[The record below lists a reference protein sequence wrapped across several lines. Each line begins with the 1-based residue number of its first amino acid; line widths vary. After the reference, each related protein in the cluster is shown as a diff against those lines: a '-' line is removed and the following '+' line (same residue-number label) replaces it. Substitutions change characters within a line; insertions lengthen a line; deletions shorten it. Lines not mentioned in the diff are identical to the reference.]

1 MKGMNIIMRR
11 RIITIALLLSLT
23 AILGGCNKSQR
34 VVDNTKYTSSPV
46 KTTAKVSTNEN
57 NSIIQTKSS
66 TVLTMTELLNKLQGE
81 WYNLNDEKS
90 IKENGV
96 KRSIMIEKDGSDYK
110 LIETFPDTAL
120 SYKVSSI
127 QYLGD
132 NNSYLIIT
140 HNGDDKNNISFTFN
154 ISDDFKSINITSDY
168 DKNVK
173 YVKATD
179 ETKQYVQML
188 QLVGTYKDG
197 QDKEFVFKDGGIAA
211 WPNETFKFSV
221 SFIEKLFSN
230 SSPSKEVYNYIIVND
245 NNGNETMRYLYEII
259 GNKLTIYKTTLDKE
273 NNYTKGALVVTLTK
287 SNGTTDLIQMAID
300 IVGKK
305 YNAVVDYKA
314 ESGIMIYKS
323 DIGKISFDCSG
334 PDKTNKYKVSI
345 FKESTSGSDIF
356 KEFNVDVISGSV
368 EEIK

>member
-1 MKGMNIIMRR
+1 MKRR
-11 RIITIALLLSLT
+11 VITIALLLSLT
-23 AILGGCNKSQR
+23 AILGGCNKSQS
-34 VVDNTKYTSSPV
+34 VVNNKKYTSSPV

-57 NSIIQTKSS
+57 NSITQTKSS

-81 WYNLNDEKS
+81 WYNLNDENS

-96 KRSIMIEKDGSDYK
+96 QRSIMIEKEGNVYT
-110 LIETFPDTAL
+110 LIDTFPDTAL

-127 QYLGD
+127 QYIGS

-140 HNGDDKNNISFTFN
+140 HNGDDKKNIGFTFN
-154 ISDDFKSINITSDY
+154 ISNDFKSINITSDY

-173 YVKATD
+173 FVKATD

-188 QLVGTYKDG
+188 QLVGTYNDG
-197 QDKEFVFKDGGIAA
+197 QDKEYVFKDGGIAA
-211 WPNETFKFSV
+211 WPNKTFKFSV
-221 SFIEKLFSN
+221 SFIEKLFPN
-230 SSPSKEVYNYIIVND
+230 SSPWKVVYNYIIVND
-245 NNGNETMRYLYEII
+245 NNGKETMRYLYEIT

-273 NNYTKGALVVTLTK
+273 NNYKKGALVVTLTK
-287 SNGTTDLIQMAID
+287 SNGTTDLNQKAID

-305 YNAVVDYKA
+305 YNAVVDYKV
-314 ESGIMIYKS
+314 ESGDMIYKS
-323 DIGKISFDCSG
+323 VIGEIFFDCSG
-334 PDKTNKYKVSI
+334 PDRANKYKVSI
-345 FKESTSGSDIF
+345 FKVSNSGLDIF

>member
-1 MKGMNIIMRR
+1 MKGMNIIMKIRV
-11 RIITIALLLSLT
+11 ITIALLLSLI
-23 AILGGCNKSQR
+23 AILGGCNKSQS
-34 VVDNTKYTSSPV
+34 VVNNKEYTSSPV
-46 KTTAKVSTNEN
+46 KTTANVSTNEN
-57 NSIIQTKSS
+57 NSVTQTNSS
-66 TVLTMTELLNKLQGE
+66 TVLTMTELLNKLQGD

-96 KRSIMIEKDGSDYK
+96 QCSIMIEKKGNDYT

-127 QYLGD
+127 QYLGN
-132 NNSYLIIT
+132 NNSYSIIT
-140 HNGDDKNNISFTFN
+140 HNGDDKKNIDFTFN

-197 QDKEFVFKDGGIAA
+197 QDKEYVFKDGGIAT
-211 WPNETFKFSV
+211 WPNKTFKFSV
-221 SFIEKLFSN
+221 SFIEKLFPN
-230 SSPSKEVYNYIIVND
+230 SSPSKAVYNYIIVND
-245 NNGNETMRYLYEII
+245 NNGKETMRYLYEII

-273 NNYTKGALVVTLTK
+273 NNYIKGALVVTLTK
-287 SNGTTDLIQMAID
+287 SNGTTDLIQKAID

-305 YNAVVDYKA
+305 YNAVVDYKV
-314 ESGIMIYKS
+314 ESGEMFYKS
-323 DIGKISFDCSG
+323 DIGEISFDCSG

-345 FKESTSGSDIF
+345 FKESNSSSDIF

>member
-1 MKGMNIIMRR
+1 MNIIMKRR
-11 RIITIALLLSLT
+11 VITIALLLSLT
-23 AILGGCNKSQR
+23 AILGGCNKSQS
-34 VVDNTKYTSSPV
+34 VVNNIENTSSPV
-46 KTTAKVSTNEN
+46 ETTAKVSTNEN
-57 NSIIQTKSS
+57 NSITQTKSS

-81 WYNLNDEKS
+81 WYNLNDENS
-90 IKENGV
+90 ISENGV
-96 KRSIMIEKDGSDYK
+96 QRSIMIEKEENDYT
-110 LIETFPDTAL
+110 LVDIFPDTAL

-127 QYLGD
+127 QYLGN
-132 NNSYLIIT
+132 NNSYLITT
-140 HNGDDKNNISFTFN
+140 HNGDDQNNIGFTFN

-168 DKNVK
+168 DKDVK

-188 QLVGTYKDG
+188 QLVGTYKDD
-197 QDKEFVFKDGGIAA
+197 QNKEYVFKDGGIAT

-221 SFIEKLFSN
+221 SFIEKIFPN

-245 NNGNETMRYLYEII
+245 NNGKETMRYLYEII
-259 GNKLTIYKTTLDKE
+259 GNKLTIYKTALDKE
-273 NNYTKGALVVTLTK
+273 NNYIKGALVVTLTK
-287 SNGTTDLIQMAID
+287 SNGTTDLIQKAID

-305 YNAVVDYKA
+305 YNAVVDYKV
-314 ESGIMIYKS
+314 ESGVMIYKS
-323 DIGKISFDCSG
+323 DIGEISIDCSG

-345 FKESTSGSDIF
+345 FKESASSSDIF

>member
-1 MKGMNIIMRR
+1 MKGMNIIMKRR
-11 RIITIALLLSLT
+11 VITIALLLSLT
-23 AILGGCNKSQR
+23 AILGGCNKSQS
-34 VVDNTKYTSSPV
+34 VVNNTKYTSSPV

-57 NSIIQTKSS
+57 NSITQTKSS
-66 TVLTMTELLNKLQGE
+66 TVLTMTELLNKLKGE

-96 KRSIMIEKDGSDYK
+96 HRSIMIEKEGNDYK
-110 LIETFPDTAL
+110 LIDTFPDTAL

-127 QYLGD
+127 RYLEN

-140 HNGDDKNNISFTFN
+140 HNGDDKKNIGFTFN

-211 WPNETFKFSV
+211 WPNKTFKFSV
-221 SFIEKLFSN
+221 SFIKKLFPN
-230 SSPSKEVYNYIIVND
+230 SSPWKEVYNYIIVHD
-245 NNGNETMRYLYEII
+245 NNGKETMRYLYEII

-273 NNYTKGALVVTLTK
+273 NNYIKGALVVTLTK
-287 SNGTTDLIQMAID
+287 SNGTTDLIQKAID

-314 ESGIMIYKS
+314 ESGDMIYKS
-323 DIGKISFDCSG
+323 DIGEISFDCSG

>member
-1 MKGMNIIMRR
+1 MKGMNIIMKRR
-11 RIITIALLLSLT
+11 VITIALLLSLA
-23 AILGGCNKSQR
+23 AILGGCNKSQSM
-34 VVDNTKYTSSPV
+34 VNNSKYTSSPV
-46 KTTAKVSTNEN
+46 ETTAKVSTNEN
-57 NSIIQTKSS
+57 NSIRQTKSS

-81 WYNLNDEKS
+81 WYNLNDENS

-96 KRSIMIEKDGSDYK
+96 QRSIMIEKEGNDYT
-110 LIETFPDTAL
+110 LVDIFPDTAL

-127 QYLGD
+127 QYLGN

-140 HNGDDKNNISFTFN
+140 HNGDDKKNISFTFN

-188 QLVGTYKDG
+188 QLVGTYKDD
-197 QDKEFVFKDGGIAA
+197 QDKEYVFKDGGIAA

-287 SNGTTDLIQMAID
+287 SNGTTDLIQKAID

-314 ESGIMIYKS
+314 ESGVMIYKS
-323 DIGKISFDCSG
+323 DIGEISIDCSG

>member
-1 MKGMNIIMRR
+1 MKRR
-11 RIITIALLLSLT
+11 VITIALLLSLT
-23 AILGGCNKSQR
+23 AILGGCSKNQG
-34 VVDNTKYTSSPV
+34 VVNNEKYTSSPV
-46 KTTAKVSTNEN
+46 KTTAKVSTNKVSTNEN
-57 NSIIQTKSS
+57 NSITQTKSS

-96 KRSIMIEKDGSDYK
+96 QRSIMIEKKGNDYT

-127 QYLGD
+127 QYLGN

-140 HNGDDKNNISFTFN
+140 HNGDDKKNIGFTFN

-197 QDKEFVFKDGGIAA
+197 QDKEYVFKDGGITT
-211 WPNETFKFSV
+211 WPNKTFKFSV
-221 SFIEKLFSN
+221 SFIEKLSSN
-230 SSPSKEVYNYIIVND
+230 SSPWKVVYKYIIVND
-245 NNGNETMRYLYEII
+245 NNGKETMRYLYEII

-273 NNYTKGALVVTLTK
+273 NNYIKGALVVTLTK
-287 SNGTTDLIQMAID
+287 SNGTTDLIQKAID

-305 YNAVVDYKA
+305 YNAVVDYKV
-314 ESGIMIYKS
+314 ENGVMFYKS
-323 DIGKISFDCSG
+323 DIGEISFDCSG
-334 PDKTNKYKVSI
+334 PDKSNKYTVSI
-345 FKESTSGSDIF
+345 FKESTSGSNIF
-356 KEFNVDVISGSV
+356 KKFNVDVISGSV
-368 EEIK
+368 QEIK